1 MTRKPI
7 IESLEELIGNML
19 DDAAMATTKM
29 TQDDKL
35 AVIDRALKL
44 GTLKVKQEEGMGR
57 GFDWGGSDDEGA

>member
-7 IESLEELIGNML
+7 IESLEELIGNLL
-19 DDAAMATTKM
+19 DDAAMPQTKM

-44 GTLKVKQEEGMGR
+44 GTLKMKQEEGMGR
-57 GFDWGGSDDEGA
+57 GFDWGGDDDT